1 MKLWSN
7 SNKYVEIRSMRSFLR
22 GSIVLKLYPNQQS
35 HPRYMSKHYYPGMMP
50 IISFF
55 HIIFSFVCKIAD
67 WKQVLLATHICHI
80 SRKPYSVKY
89 FLVVDADPHSMTTA
103 RGANNIN
110 SNKPWIFK
118 LLICNPSW
126 AFKKQYLT
134 SNKLWNYVSAWY
146 ERRKKVR
153 RGVQDCSATRQHS
166 DILCIVL
173 W

>member
-1 MKLWSN
+1 MKTSGVSCETKFGLLG
-7 SNKYVEIRSMRSFLR
+7 FL
-22 GSIVLKLYPNQQS
+22 GHPNVQAILFW
-35 HPRYMSKHYYPGMMP
+35 HDAHHFLFPY
-50 IISFF
+50 IF
-55 HIIFSFVCKIAD
+55 FSFVCKNAD
-67 WKQVLLATHICHI
+67 WKQVLLASHICHI

-89 FLVVDADPHSMTTA
+89 LLVDDADPHSMTTA

-118 LLICNPSW
+118 LLICSPSW